1 MAAPLAAE
9 LERLLN
15 PLPRAQPD
23 PEDDPEEATAAK
35 VIDKFDEGN
44 LDEDVLSVGQIRKGI
59 ASQLLD
65 ADKRYQGKATS
76 RKALEEELWGSAEVS
91 DEETSGEETDGG
103 DLDSEILAEDESPE
117 SEEEEEEAASDAEEE
132 KKLSNKVKKPAFS
145 FQAIDD
151 FEKFA
156 EGMDE
161 LGSEEEEEA
170 SSGEDQEGG
179 SDSQES
185 AKESEEE
192 MEEADRDPEVGIL
205 LTHSRGKAAEEVAKG
220 KAVKNQIGE

>member
-1 MAAPLAAE
+1 
-9 LERLLN
+9 
-15 PLPRAQPD
+15 
-23 PEDDPEEATAAK
+23 
-35 VIDKFDEGN
+35 
-44 LDEDVLSVGQIRKGI
+44 
-59 ASQLLD
+59 
-65 ADKRYQGKATS
+65 
-76 RKALEEELWGSAEVS
+76 
-91 DEETSGEETDGG
+91 EETSGEETDEG

-117 SEEEEEEAASDAEEE
+117 SEEEEEEEEEEAASDAEEE
-132 KKLSNKVKKPAFS
+132 KKLSNKLKKPAFS

-185 AKESEEE
+185 AKEGEEE
-192 MEEADRDPEVGIL
+192 MEEVDRDPEVGIL
-205 LTHSRGKAAEEVAKG
+205 LTHSQGKAAEEVAKG
-220 KAVKNQIGE
+220 KAVKNQIALWDQLLESRIKLQKALLIANQIPQPDTFSEFKKRGGQEFSNVLKNSKDLSVIMCFNIIDNIVNILW